1 MMEIRKI
8 VTFVEETVS
17 EAGHDVDPPV
27 RKVAVVAV
35 VKNRFAG
42 RYVDDLSAYYDES
55 VPLGRQIADLAVEQ
69 MKPYPVESYGKA
81 AIVGLDGEQ
90 EHGVAL
96 LTTPYGNVL
105 RDTAGG
111 GSAWISSA
119 TKRAQP
125 GASIDIPLAYK
136 DALFVRSHY
145 DAMSI
150 TLHDAPLP
158 DEIAVICCFANRGRP
173 NHRVGGLAIDEAVGT
188 DGLT

>member
-1 MMEIRKI
+1 M
-8 VTFVEETVS
+8 TFSEDTLS
-17 EAGHDVDPPV
+17 EAGTEADPLL

-35 VKNRFAG
+35 IKNEFAG
-42 RYVDDLSAYYDES
+42 RRVDDLSSYFDAS
-55 VPLGRQIADLAVEQ
+55 VELGNRIADIGIEA
-69 MKPYPVESYGKA
+69 MKPYHVESYGKA
-81 AIVGLDGEQ
+81 AIVGTAGEQ

-105 RDTAGG
+105 REAAGG
-111 GSAWISSA
+111 GAAWISSA

-150 TLHDAPLP
+150 TLHDAPLE
-158 DEIAVICCFANRGRP
+158 DEIAVICCFANRGRL
-173 NHRVGGLAIDEAVGT
+173 NHRVGGLPASDAKGE